1 MANPSVSGYQAQN
14 LNRAVRGMKMFLKSI
29 VTPQLI
35 DVLKAR
41 ADEIVAYIDSGANIP
56 VYLGH
61 LHDATG
67 VGVYADGA
75 LVYYRRPTKIA
86 TKLGKAGAEG
96 VNHYGIDG
104 SKFLEEAISEA
115 ARKFSR
121 DIWFVIF
128 SAVPYAYY
136 INMFGS
142 PLGRGQYFFKDL
154 TSMSVSDIIAGLRPI
169 ADVTASSAIIDL
181 GAL

>member
-14 LNRAVRGMKMFLKSI
+14 LNTAVRGMKMFLKSI
-29 VTPQLI
+29 VTPQLV
-35 DVLKAR
+35 DVLKVK

-56 VYLGH
+56 IYLGH

-75 LVYYRRPTKIA
+75 LVYYRQPTKIA

-96 VNHYGIDG
+96 VNHYKIDG
-104 SKFLEEAISEA
+104 SQFLKEAIDEA
-115 ARKFSR
+115 TSKFSK

-136 INMFGS
+136 INTYGS
-142 PLGRGQYFFKDL
+142 PLGRGKNFFDDL
-154 TSMSVSDIIAGLRPI
+154 ASKSVSDIIAGLRPI
-169 ADVTASSAIIDL
+169 ADVTASSVTIDL
-181 GAL
+181 GTL

>member
-1 MANPSVSGYQAQN
+1 MSNPSVSGYHAQN
-14 LNRAVRGMKMFLKSI
+14 LNTAVRGMKMFLKGI
-29 VTPQLI
+29 ITPQLI
-35 DVLKAR
+35 DVLRVK
-41 ADEIVAYIDSGANIP
+41 ADEIVAYIDNGANIP

-75 LVYYRRPTKIA
+75 LVYYKQPARIA
-86 TKLGKAGAEG
+86 RKLGKAGAEG
-96 VNHYGIDG
+96 VNHYAIDG
-104 SKFLEEAISEA
+104 SNFLELAIHEASG
-115 ARKFSR
+115 KFSK

-136 INMFGS
+136 IDKYGS
-142 PLGRGQYFFKDL
+142 PLGRGQNFFKDL
-154 TSMSVSDIIAGLRPI
+154 ASKSVSDIIAGLRPI
-169 ADVTASSAIIDL
+169 ADVTASLATIDL